1 MSFWGQ
7 KVSLNS
13 ADQVVEM
20 DRLREF
26 SIVTMSLPDLGRVS
40 EFKAYVVGVHRR
52 VATLQPVER
61 VEAMWLPPLIEDVL
75 MCFPHNGQIVGLKGD
90 IRSDDQQPEL
100 IQFRVSDGV
109 YVPRRRSSRLKL
121 CAPATLTF
129 DGRPEHGEIP
139 CQTQDIGADGV
150 TLEGVPGLRANQ
162 LVTLNVM
169 LPENAEAV
177 SVQARVTELLADG
190 ASALEFVGI
199 ERGTRRRVSAFVIE
213 QLRRRLSIVRSLQEE
228 EDDDWD

>member
-1 MSFWGQ
+1 
-7 KVSLNS
+7 
-13 ADQVVEM
+13 M

-61 VEAMWLPPLIEDVL
+61 VETMWLPPLIEDVL
-75 MCFPHNGQIVGLKGD
+75 MCFPYHGQIVGLKGD

-121 CAPATLTF
+121 CAPATLIF
-129 DGRPEHGEIP
+129 DGGEIP

-150 TLEGVPGLRANQ
+150 TLEGVTGLRADQ
-162 LVTLNVM
+162 LVTLSVM

-177 SVQARVTELLADG
+177 CVEARVTGLQADG
-190 ASALEFVGI
+190 TSALEFVGI

-213 QLRRRLSIVRSLQEE
+213 QLRRRLSIVRTLQEE

>member
-1 MSFWGQ
+1 
-7 KVSLNS
+7 
-13 ADQVVEM
+13 M

-40 EFKAYVVGVHRR
+40 EFKAYVLGVHRR

-61 VEAMWLPPLIEDVL
+61 VETMWLPPLVEDVL

-90 IRSDDQQPEL
+90 VRCEERPDM

-109 YVPRRRSSRLKL
+109 YLPRKRSSRLKI
-121 CAPATLTF
+121 CAPAGLTPLSD
-129 DGRPEHGEIP
+129 DGRPEGQEMA
-139 CQTQDIGADGV
+139 CQTQDIGADGL
-150 TLEGVPGLRANQ
+150 TLEGVQGLRDEQ
-162 LVTLNVM
+162 LVSLSVM
-169 LPENAEAV
+169 LPEDADAV
-177 SVQARVTELLADG
+177 EVQARVTELHEDG
-190 ASALEFVGI
+190 LTSLEFVGV
-199 ERGTRRRVSAFVIE
+199 ERGTRRRVTAFVIE

>member
-1 MSFWGQ
+1 ME
-7 KVSLNS
+7 V
-13 ADQVVEM
+13 
-20 DRLREF
+20 DRLRDF

-90 IRSDDQQPEL
+90 LRGGERGDL

-109 YVPRRRSSRLKL
+109 YLPRRQSSRLKL
-121 CAPATLTF
+121 CAPAMLTPLAS
-129 DGRPEHGEIP
+129 DGRPDGEEIA

-150 TLEGVPGLRANQ
+150 TLEGVADLRADQ
-162 LVTLNVM
+162 LVALTVT
-169 LPENAEAV
+169 LPEDAEAV
-177 SVQARVTELLADG
+177 TVQARVTGLHAGL
-190 ASALEFVGI
+190 SSLEFIGI
-199 ERGTRRRVSAFVIE
+199 ERGTRRRVTAFVIE

-228 EDDDWD
+228 QDDDWD